1 MEPVDAKEPGE
12 QQLAPKTCRK
22 HVPHTTN
29 TVDYRSGQEG
39 DKLRPETRRER
50 KVTRTKVQ
58 RLVGTF
64 DVLLEGEEKDAG
76 LNTRGALMEQI
87 NPNNLLST
95 PPRSRQA
102 TQRSGSS
109 SQLSPFEYQ
118 SRHGS

>member
-1 MEPVDAKEPGE
+1 MGHSPRQRHIIITDLNADW
-12 QQLAPKTCRK
+12 C
-22 HVPHTTN
+22 
-29 TVDYRSGQEG
+29 
-39 DKLRPETRRER
+39 ER
-50 KVTRTKVQ
+50 KVARETRNARTEVQ
-58 RLVGTF
+58 GLVGTF